1 MAVINTGS
9 VIEDFVDNVVAVL
22 DTKKTDW
29 GIVDIYDADVQ
40 LLNDL
45 PIITVNFTQGQFNIL
60 DPKRG
65 RPILNADIWYYYAE
79 YHEIKNKNQI
89 DKRVW
94 DIVNLMLTN
103 QTVNGFCFKNEIV
116 DFGTYI
122 RRKNRI
128 YGAGKVSIRG
138 YVNAQA
144 VDCI

>member
-1 MAVINTGS
+1 MPTINTGS
-9 VIEDFVDNVVAVL
+9 VIEDFVDNVVEVL
-22 DTKKTDW
+22 NTKKSDW
-29 GIVDIYDADVQ
+29 GIVDIYDADIQ

-45 PIITVNFTQGQFNIL
+45 PILTVNFTEGQFNVL
-60 DPKRG
+60 DPQRG

-94 DIVNLMLTN
+94 DIVNLMLKN
-103 QTVNGFCFKNEIV
+103 QTVNGFCFKNEITG
-116 DFGTYI
+116 FGTYI

-138 YVNAQA
+138 WVGAQSVTFA
-144 VDCI
+144 